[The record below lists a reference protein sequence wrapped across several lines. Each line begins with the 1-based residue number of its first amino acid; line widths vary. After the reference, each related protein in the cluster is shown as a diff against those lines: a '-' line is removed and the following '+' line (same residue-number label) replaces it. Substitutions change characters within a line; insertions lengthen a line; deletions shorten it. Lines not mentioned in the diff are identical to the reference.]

1 MIASVVRNKCDL
13 EFSRACIKRGDGID
27 LVPILRFDLKRT
39 VGFPGKP
46 FAVRICDFEKK
57 VQIIGGDAVFLQ
69 IAKAKVC
76 VNLHCMTL
84 LKGKPRIAD
93 LDLPG
98 KVVAVGA
105 AEPLV
110 NGDFRRQRD
119 LRMANAAENRASAKN
134 RFNRR
139 LAIEPKRPAVGRFY
153 RRKGRAVVA
162 GFVRK
167 LLRPQRANGGS
178 GALQ

>member
-1 MIASVVRNKCDL
+1 LRKKLNDRKTEVGIGKRIAFQGRHGKFTAPEISSMIASVVRDECDL

-27 LVPILRFDLKRT
+27 LVPILRLDLEGT

-46 FAVRICDFEKK
+46 FAIGICDSEKK

-110 NGDFRRQRD
+110 NGDFRRQRG
-119 LRMANAAENRASAKN
+119 LRMGERH
-134 RFNRR
+134 
-139 LAIEPKRPAVGRFY
+139 
-153 RRKGRAVVA
+153 
-162 GFVRK
+162 
-167 LLRPQRANGGS
+167 
-178 GALQ
+178 

>member
-1 MIASVVRNKCDL
+1 VTGQIFAVDGGFTDTAQVV
-13 EFSRACIKRGDGID
+13 ID
-27 LVPILRFDLKRT
+27 QFLAAKA
-39 VGFPGKP
+39 FPGQS
-46 FAVRICDFEKK
+46 AIGRHILIRIRTPEAEK
-57 VQIIGGDAVFLQ
+57 VQIIGGDTVFLQ

-119 LRMANAAENRASAKN
+119 LRMGE
-134 RFNRR
+134 RR
-139 LAIEPKRPAVGRFY
+139 
-153 RRKGRAVVA
+153 
-162 GFVRK
+162 
-167 LLRPQRANGGS
+167 
-178 GALQ
+178 